1 MPWNLAHN
9 KVNKY
14 ELCNTLSWYVMEY
27 STSHLCFLGCT
38 HEPFSYF
45 IPCHRKYSNQWDI
58 RMVLDSKVGCNTVDY
73 TAAFLYS
80 DWLYFLWHG
89 LNTSV
94 LRNHKVTSSPAA
106 GLIGQ
111 FIQHCSSIADGRL
124 WQYNWAE
131 SWINCLFSQ
140 SLIAVHNCISLPYI
154 KSLHLQ
160 FKYMIY
166 SIYTHLHIF
175 VT

>member
-1 MPWNLAHN
+1 MYQENTGDKWDIPCYNMRIKGLHN
-9 KVNKY
+9 
-14 ELCNTLSWYVMEY
+14 
-27 STSHLCFLGCT
+27 
-38 HEPFSYF
+38 YF
-45 IPCHRKYSNQWDI
+45 KPCHRKYNGQHSVCGI
-58 RMVLDSKVGCNTVDY
+58 RAAHDRKIGCNTLEY
-73 TAAFLYS
+73 TTAFLYS

-89 LNTSV
+89 INTSV

-140 SLIAVHNCISLPYI
+140 SLIGVHNCISLPYI

-160 FKYMIY
+160 FKCMIY